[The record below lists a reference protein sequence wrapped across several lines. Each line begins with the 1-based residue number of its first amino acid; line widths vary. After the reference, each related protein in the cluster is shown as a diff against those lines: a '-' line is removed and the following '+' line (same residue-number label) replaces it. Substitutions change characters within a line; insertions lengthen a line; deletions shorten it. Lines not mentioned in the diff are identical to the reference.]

1 MDKPDSLGHK
11 ATKGAIWAA
20 ADKFGSMGLQFLVNL
35 ILARL
40 LVPEDFGIIGML
52 AIFIAV
58 SQTLIDGG
66 FTSALIQKKS
76 PSQADFSTI
85 FYWNS
90 AISLLLYLILF
101 ASAPYIGDFYN
112 NDLLCPVLRTIGIT
126 LIFNSVNAIL
136 TARLRKQLSFK
147 TIAATNILSFTLGGS
162 VGISLAFN
170 GWGVWSLVI
179 MQITNG
185 ICAMIIF
192 SIITHWLPSLCF
204 SKKSFKELF
213 GFGGY
218 ILAANVLQT
227 TCQNLQGL
235 IIGKRF
241 SAVQMGYYSQAYKLD
256 QVTSYSLPYIIVQVM
271 YPVYSS
277 IQDDK
282 VRLQNMLLMNIRT
295 ISFVIF
301 PILGFLMVI
310 STPLIHFLYGSQWIE
325 CAPYFSI
332 LCVGGLFA
340 CLQNINFYAVAAMGR
355 SRELFFWSFY
365 KWSVLIAALFI
376 GALFGMYG
384 ILWGM
389 TVSNLNIYLTNA
401 MLANK
406 YVGLKLTTQLRTL
419 IPALT
424 IVTIAIVLSYIVLE
438 IHVFLTAIIF
448 LVTYLIGSYVFNR
461 QSMTESLS
469 LINSIISRK

>member
-1 MDKPDSLGHK
+1 MDKPDTLGHK

-20 ADKFGSMGLQFLVNL
+20 ADKFGAMGIQFIVNL

-40 LVPEDFGIIGML
+40 LLPEDFGIIGML

-58 SQTLIDGG
+58 SQTLVDGG
-66 FTSALIQKKS
+66 FTSALIQKKN

-90 AISLLLYLILF
+90 AISLLLYFMLF
-101 ASAPYIGDFYN
+101 GAAPFIADFYN
-112 NDLLCPVLRTIGIT
+112 NDFLCPVLRIIGIT

-147 TIAATNILSFTLGGS
+147 TIAATNILSFTLGGA

-185 ICAMIIF
+185 VCAMIIF

-218 ILAANVLQT
+218 ILAANILQT
-227 TCQNLQGL
+227 ICQNLQGL

-282 VRLQNMLLMNIRT
+282 VRLQNMLLMNLRV

-301 PILGFLMVI
+301 PILGLLIVI
-310 STPLIHFLYGSQWIE
+310 SEPLIHFLYGEHWIA

-365 KWSVLIAALFI
+365 KWGVLIAALII
-376 GALFGMYG
+376 GAYLGMYG

-389 TVSNLNIYLTNA
+389 VISNLNIYLVNA
-401 MLANK
+401 ILANK
-406 YVGLKLTTQLRTL
+406 YVGLKIGAQLRSLTL
-419 IPALT
+419 AFIT
-424 IVTIAIVLSYIVLE
+424 VTTAMALSYIVLE
-438 IHVFLTAIIF
+438 IHLLLTAAVFIITYVSGSYAFNRRSLTETLSLLRHIIF
-448 LVTYLIGSYVFNR
+448 
-461 QSMTESLS
+461 
-469 LINSIISRK
+469 RK